1 MAANTAL
8 KTPAPPP
15 GAPPGAP
22 QAQPA
27 DIQIDIR
34 NLGKVYGGTS
44 SDNMVVALDGV
55 DLRIR
60 RGEFISLLGPSGCGK
75 STLLGIVAGFQSASS
90 GTLLQNGRPIV
101 KPDPSRTVVFQDYAL
116 FGWMTVQQNV
126 EFGLKAKGMAKKER
140 AEIARSLIDMVR
152 LTGFEEKY
160 PHQISGGMK
169 QRAAIARALAPD
181 PDILLMDE
189 PFGALDAQTR
199 VLLQEEIARISSEAG
214 KTVIFVTHGIDEA
227 VFLADRVVVMSP
239 RPGRV
244 REEVTVPLPRP
255 RTAEMRSDPWFV
267 STVNDLWETLK
278 PEWQKGE

>member
-1 MAANTAL
+1 MNASTAL
-8 KTPAPPP
+8 KVPTSSDHAAPSTS
-15 GAPPGAP
+15 
-22 QAQPA
+22 
-27 DIQIDIR
+27 DIQIDISQV
-34 NLGKVYGGTS
+34 GKVYQSQGT
-44 SDNMVVALDGV
+44 DAPVVALDGV
-55 DLRIR
+55 SLRIR

-75 STLLGIVAGFQSASS
+75 STLLNIVAGFQSATS
-90 GTLLQNGRPIV
+90 GQILQNGRKIT

-126 EFGLKAKGMAKKER
+126 EFGLKAKGMPKAQR
-140 AEIARSLIDMVR
+140 AEIARALIATVQ
-152 LTGFEEKY
+152 LSGFEDKL
-160 PHQISGGMK
+160 PHQMSGGMK

-199 VLLQEEIARISSEAG
+199 VLLQEEIARISSETR

-244 REEVTVPLPRP
+244 RNEVLVPLPRP

-267 STVNDLWETLK
+267 STVKDLWETLK

>member
-1 MAANTAL
+1 MNASTAL
-8 KTPAPPP
+8 KVPTSSDHAAPSTS
-15 GAPPGAP
+15 
-22 QAQPA
+22 
-27 DIQIDIR
+27 DIQIDISQV
-34 NLGKVYGGTS
+34 GKVYQSQGA
-44 SDNMVVALDGV
+44 DAPVVALDGV
-55 DLRIR
+55 SLRIR

-75 STLLGIVAGFQSASS
+75 STLLNIVAGFQSATS
-90 GTLLQNGRPIV
+90 GQILQNGRKIT

-126 EFGLKAKGMAKKER
+126 EFGLKAKGMPKAQR
-140 AEIARSLIDMVR
+140 AEIARALIATVQ
-152 LTGFEEKY
+152 LSGFEDKF
-160 PHQISGGMK
+160 PHQMSGGMK

-199 VLLQEEIARISSEAG
+199 VLLQEEIARISSETR

-244 REEVTVPLPRP
+244 RNEVLVPLPRP

-267 STVNDLWETLK
+267 STVKDLWETLK

>member
-1 MAANTAL
+1 MNASTAL
-8 KTPAPPP
+8 KVPTSSDHATPSTS
-15 GAPPGAP
+15 
-22 QAQPA
+22 
-27 DIQIDIR
+27 DIQIDISQV
-34 NLGKVYGGTS
+34 GKVYQSQGT
-44 SDNMVVALDGV
+44 DAPVVALDGV
-55 DLRIR
+55 SLRIR

-75 STLLGIVAGFQSASS
+75 STLLNIVAGFQSATS
-90 GTLLQNGRPIV
+90 GQILQNGRKITR
-101 KPDPSRTVVFQDYAL
+101 PDPSRTVVFQDYAL

-126 EFGLKAKGMAKKER
+126 EFGLKAKGMPKAQR
-140 AEIARSLIDMVR
+140 AEIARALIATVQ
-152 LTGFEEKY
+152 LSGFEDKF
-160 PHQISGGMK
+160 PHQMSGGMK

-199 VLLQEEIARISSEAG
+199 VLLQEEIARISSETR

-244 REEVTVPLPRP
+244 RNEVLVPLPRP

-267 STVNDLWETLK
+267 STVKDLWETLK

>member
-1 MAANTAL
+1 MVANTAL
-8 KTPAPPP
+8 TAPAPRDR
-15 GAPPGAP
+15 APRPS
-22 QAQPA
+22 QAEV
-27 DIQIDIR
+27 QIDIR
-34 NLGKVYGGTS
+34 NVGKVYGS
-44 SDNMVVALDGV
+44 KASDDPVIALDGV
-55 DLRIR
+55 TLRIR

-75 STLLGIVAGFQSASS
+75 STLLGIVAGFQAASS
-90 GTLLQNGRPIV
+90 GQILQDGRPIV

-126 EFGLKAKGMAKKER
+126 EFGLKAKGMPKAQR
-140 AEIARSLIDMVR
+140 AEIARALIATVH
-152 LTGFEEKY
+152 LTGFEDKY
-160 PHQISGGMK
+160 PHQMSGGMK

-244 REEVTVPLPRP
+244 RQEVLVPLPRP

>member
-1 MAANTAL
+1 MNAHTAL
-8 KTPAPPP
+8 LDRP
-15 GAPPGAP
+15 P
-22 QAQPA
+22 QAQA
-27 DIQIDIR
+27 SDIQIDIS
-34 NLGKVYGGTS
+34 NVGKVYDSKTS
-44 SDNMVVALDGV
+44 DSRVIALDGV
-55 DLRIR
+55 SLKIR

-75 STLLGIVAGFQSASS
+75 STLLNIIAGFQSATS
-90 GTLLQNGRPIV
+90 GKILQDGRQIS
-101 KPDPSRTVVFQDYAL
+101 KPDASRTVVFQDYAL

-126 EFGLKAKGMAKKER
+126 EFGLKAKGMPKAQR
-140 AEIARSLIDMVR
+140 AEIARSLIATVQ
-152 LTGFEEKY
+152 LSGFEDKF
-160 PHQISGGMK
+160 PHQMSGGMK

-199 VLLQEEIARISSEAG
+199 VLLQEEIARISSEAK

-244 REEVTVPLPRP
+244 RDEVAVPLPRP

-267 STVNDLWETLK
+267 STVKDLWETLK

>member
-1 MAANTAL
+1 MAANTAR
-8 KTPAPPP
+8 KTPAP
-15 GAPPGAP
+15 PPGAP

-101 KPDPSRTVVFQDYAL
+101 RPDPSRTVVFQDYAL

-244 REEVTVPLPRP
+244 REEVAVPLPRP

>member
-1 MAANTAL
+1 MNTSTAL
-8 KTPAPPP
+8 KVPTSVDPA
-15 GAPPGAP
+15 
-22 QAQPA
+22 AQTSA
-27 DIQIDIR
+27 TDIQIDISQV
-34 NLGKVYGGTS
+34 GKVYQSQGA
-44 SDNMVVALDGV
+44 DAPVVALDGV
-55 DLRIR
+55 SLRIR

-75 STLLGIVAGFQSASS
+75 STLLNIVAGFQSATS
-90 GTLLQNGRPIV
+90 GQILQNGRKIT

-126 EFGLKAKGMAKKER
+126 EFGLKAKGMPKAQR
-140 AEIARSLIDMVR
+140 AEIARALIATVQ
-152 LTGFEEKY
+152 LSGFEDKF
-160 PHQISGGMK
+160 PHQMSGGMK

-199 VLLQEEIARISSEAG
+199 VLLQEEIARISSETK

-244 REEVTVPLPRP
+244 RNEVLVPLPRP

-267 STVNDLWETLK
+267 STVKDLWETLK

>member
-1 MAANTAL
+1 MAANAARISPIMTD
-8 KTPAPPP
+8 PSPE
-15 GAPPGAP
+15 
-22 QAQPA
+22 QSSA

-34 NLGKVYGGTS
+34 NVGKVYGTKTS
-44 SDNMVVALDGV
+44 DSPVIALDGV
-55 DLRIR
+55 NLQIR

-75 STLLGIVAGFQSASS
+75 STLLSIIAGFQAATS
-90 GTLLQNGRPIV
+90 GHILQDGQPIT
-101 KPDPSRTVVFQDYAL
+101 KPGPSRTVVFQDYAL

-126 EFGLKAKGMAKKER
+126 EFGLKAKGMPKAER
-140 AEIARSLIDMVR
+140 AELARSLIATVH
-152 LTGFEEKY
+152 LTGFEDKY
-160 PHQISGGMK
+160 PHQMSGGMK

-199 VLLQEEIARISSEAG
+199 VLLQEEIARISTEAG

-244 REEVTVPLPRP
+244 REEVAVPLPRP

>member
-1 MAANTAL
+1 MAASAAL
-8 KTPAPPP
+8 ISPSSP
-15 GAPPGAP
+15 GEALRSA
-22 QAQPA
+22 PA

-34 NLGKVYGGTS
+34 NVGKVYGEKGLDTP
-44 SDNMVVALDGV
+44 VVALDGV
-55 DLRIR
+55 TLSIR

-75 STLLGIVAGFQSASS
+75 STLLSIIAGFQAAS
-90 GTLLQNGRPIV
+90 GGQILQDGRPISR
-101 KPDPSRTVVFQDYAL
+101 PDPSRTVVFQDYAL

-126 EFGLKAKGMAKKER
+126 EFGLKAKGMPKAER
-140 AEIARSLIDMVR
+140 AEIARSLIATVH
-152 LTGFEEKY
+152 LTGFEDKF
-160 PHQISGGMK
+160 PHQMSGGMK

-199 VLLQEEIARISSEAG
+199 VLLQEEIARISTEAG

-244 REEVTVPLPRP
+244 REEVLVPLPRP

>member
-1 MAANTAL
+1 MTTSTAL
-8 KTPAPPP
+8 LDRPTET
-15 GAPPGAP
+15 
-22 QAQPA
+22 AQTQGS
-27 DIQIDIR
+27 DIQIDIS
-34 NLGKVYGGTS
+34 NVGKVYQSQGT
-44 SDNMVVALDGV
+44 DAPVTALDGV
-55 DLRIR
+55 SLRIR

-75 STLLGIVAGFQSASS
+75 STLLNIVAGFQSATS
-90 GTLLQNGRPIV
+90 GQILQNGRKIT

-126 EFGLKAKGMAKKER
+126 EFGLKAKGMPKAQR
-140 AEIARSLIDMVR
+140 AEIARALITTVQ
-152 LTGFEEKY
+152 LSGFEDKF
-160 PHQISGGMK
+160 PHQMSGGMK

-199 VLLQEEIARISSEAG
+199 VLLQEEIARISSETK

-244 REEVTVPLPRP
+244 RNEVLVPLPRP

-267 STVNDLWETLK
+267 STVKDLWETLK

>member
-1 MAANTAL
+1 MSAATAL
-8 KTPAPPP
+8 ISQGPLGQA
-15 GAPPGAP
+15 
-22 QAQPA
+22 AQPSL
-27 DIQIDIR
+27 DDVQIDIR
-34 NLGKVYGGTS
+34 NVGKVYGTKA
-44 SDNMVVALDGV
+44 SDDPVVALDGV
-55 DLRIR
+55 TLRIR
-60 RGEFISLLGPSGCGK
+60 RGEFVSLLGPSGCGK
-75 STLLGIVAGFQSASS
+75 STLLSIIAGFQAATT
-90 GTLLQNGRPIV
+90 GQLLQDGRPITR
-101 KPDPSRTVVFQDYAL
+101 PDPSRTVVFQDYAL

-126 EFGLKAKGMAKKER
+126 EFGLKAKGMAKAER
-140 AEIARSLIDMVR
+140 AERARALIATVHLS
-152 LTGFEEKY
+152 GFEDKF
-160 PHQISGGMK
+160 PHQMSGGMK

-244 REEVTVPLPRP
+244 REEVLVPLPRP

>member
-1 MAANTAL
+1 MPATAARISPAAVSDAPR
-8 KTPAPPP
+8 PAPS
-15 GAPPGAP
+15 
-22 QAQPA
+22 

-34 NLGKVYGGTS
+34 SVGKVYGS
-44 SDNMVVALDGV
+44 KASDFPVCALDGV
-55 DLRIR
+55 TLTIR

-75 STLLGIVAGFQSASS
+75 STLLGIIAGFQAASS
-90 GTLLQNGRPIV
+90 GQILQDGRPIS
-101 KPDPSRTVVFQDYAL
+101 KPGPSRTVVFQDYAL

-126 EFGLKAKGMAKKER
+126 EFGLKAKGMGKAER
-140 AEIARSLIDMVR
+140 AEIARALIATVH
-152 LTGFEEKY
+152 LTGFEDKY
-160 PHQISGGMK
+160 PHQMSGGMK

-244 REEVTVPLPRP
+244 REEVLVPLPRP

-267 STVNDLWETLK
+267 STVNTLWETLK
-278 PEWQKGE
+278 PEWQKGESS

>member
-1 MAANTAL
+1 MNTSTAL
-8 KTPAPPP
+8 LERPAQ
-15 GAPPGAP
+15 AA
-22 QAQPA
+22 QAQA
-27 DIQIDIR
+27 SDIQIDIS
-34 NLGKVYGGTS
+34 NVGKVYQSQGT
-44 SDNMVVALDGV
+44 DAPVTALDGV
-55 DLRIR
+55 SLRIR

-75 STLLGIVAGFQSASS
+75 STLLNIVAGFQSATS
-90 GTLLQNGRPIV
+90 GQILQNGRKIT

-126 EFGLKAKGMAKKER
+126 EFGLKAKGMPKAQR
-140 AEIARSLIDMVR
+140 AEIARSLIATVQ
-152 LTGFEEKY
+152 LSGFEDKF
-160 PHQISGGMK
+160 PHQMSGGMK

-199 VLLQEEIARISSEAG
+199 VLLQEEIARISSETK

-244 REEVTVPLPRP
+244 RNEVLVPLPRP
-255 RTAEMRSDPWFV
+255 RTADMRSEPWFV
-267 STVNDLWETLK
+267 STVKDLWETLK

>member
-1 MAANTAL
+1 MAANTAR
-8 KTPAPPP
+8 KTPAP
-15 GAPPGAP
+15 PPGAP

-101 KPDPSRTVVFQDYAL
+101 RPDPSRTVVFQDYAL

-126 EFGLKAKGMAKKER
+126 EFGLKAKGMAKKQR

-244 REEVTVPLPRP
+244 REEVAVPLPRP

>member
-1 MAANTAL
+1 MAANAAHLSPMTFD
-8 KTPAPPP
+8 PSPE
-15 GAPPGAP
+15 
-22 QAQPA
+22 QSPA

-34 NLGKVYGGTS
+34 NVGKVYGTKTS
-44 SDNMVVALDGV
+44 DSPVIALDGV
-55 DLRIR
+55 NLQIR

-75 STLLGIVAGFQSASS
+75 STLLGIIAGFQAASS
-90 GTLLQNGRPIV
+90 GQILQDGTPIT
-101 KPDPSRTVVFQDYAL
+101 KPGPSRTVVFQDYAL

-126 EFGLKAKGMAKKER
+126 EFGLKAKRMPKAER
-140 AEIARSLIDMVR
+140 AELARSLIATVH
-152 LTGFEEKY
+152 LSGFEDKY
-160 PHQISGGMK
+160 PHQMSGGMK

-199 VLLQEEIARISSEAG
+199 VLLQEEIARISTEAG

-244 REEVTVPLPRP
+244 REEVAVPLPRP

>member
-8 KTPAPPP
+8 KTPAPPS
-15 GAPPGAP
+15 GTP

-116 FGWMTVQQNV
+116 FGWMTVQENV
-126 EFGLKAKGMAKKER
+126 EFGLKAKGMAKKQR

>member
-1 MAANTAL
+1 MNTSTDL
-8 KTPAPPP
+8 LDRPA
-15 GAPPGAP
+15 
-22 QAQPA
+22 QVAQTQSS
-27 DIQIDIR
+27 DIQIDIS
-34 NLGKVYGGTS
+34 NVGKIYHSQGT
-44 SDNMVVALDGV
+44 DAPVTALDGV
-55 DLRIR
+55 SLRIR

-75 STLLGIVAGFQSASS
+75 STLLNIVAGFQSATS
-90 GTLLQNGRPIV
+90 GQILQNGRKIT

-126 EFGLKAKGMAKKER
+126 EFGLKAKGMPKAQR
-140 AEIARSLIDMVR
+140 AELARSLIATVQ
-152 LTGFEEKY
+152 LSGFEDKF
-160 PHQISGGMK
+160 PHQMSGGMK

-199 VLLQEEIARISSEAG
+199 VLLQEEIARISSETK

-227 VFLADRVVVMSP
+227 IFLADRVVVMSP

-244 REEVTVPLPRP
+244 REEVLVPLPRP
-255 RTAEMRSDPWFV
+255 RTADMRSDPWFV
-267 STVNDLWETLK
+267 STVKDLWETLK